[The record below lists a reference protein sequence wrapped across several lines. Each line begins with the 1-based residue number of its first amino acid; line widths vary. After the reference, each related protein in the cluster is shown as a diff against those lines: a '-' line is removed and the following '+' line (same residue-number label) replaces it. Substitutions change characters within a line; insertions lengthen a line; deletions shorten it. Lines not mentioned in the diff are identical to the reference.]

1 METGEVREHPSSECV
16 DQQGTTYCIRSEE
29 IVLDDGVV
37 AGIADDTLL
46 VRAYS
51 DIPELP
57 ENNEYDEHEDRL
69 PRELQLD
76 ITAREGA
83 ITRSWNR
90 HEYGARHRRRLHG
103 H

>member
-1 METGEVREHPSSECV
+1 M
-16 DQQGTTYCIRSEE
+16 
-29 IVLDDGVV
+29 LDDGVV

-57 ENNEYDEHEDRL
+57 ENDEYYEHTHTL
-69 PRELQLD
+69 ALQLD

-83 ITRSWNR
+83 IARSWNR

>member
-1 METGEVREHPSSECV
+1 M
-16 DQQGTTYCIRSEE
+16 
-29 IVLDDGVV
+29 LDDGVV

-46 VRAYS
+46 VGAYS

-57 ENNEYDEHEDRL
+57 ENNEYGKHEDRH
-69 PRELQLD
+69 PRELQFD

-90 HEYGARHRRRLHG
+90 HEYGAMHRRRLHG